1 MLYKALVNK
10 RDYMNAI
17 VTGARRGIGRA
28 VVKKFIENG
37 INVWATT
44 SRMDDSFIEDM
55 KRLESEVSDSQS
67 LGSESVA
74 SSKLGKIIPI
84 ELELRSE
91 DSIKAAVKAITSERD
106 ENGNKL
112 SIDILV
118 NNAGI
123 PSGGLMQMTSMDTL
137 RDVMEVNFIGQMSL
151 IQKISKVM
159 MRQKKGAVVN
169 IGSVGGIEAREGYL
183 AYGSSKAAFMWATR
197 CISKELAPYNI
208 RVNAV
213 APGLVDTEMGDYKAD
228 AEQQKILDA
237 ISMKRKGTPEEIAE
251 VVYFLSTDA
260 SSFITGSIINA
271 DGGRLI

>member
-1 MLYKALVNK
+1 
-10 RDYMNAI
+10 MNAI

-28 VVKKFIENG
+28 ITKKLVDNG
-37 INVWATT
+37 INVWVTT
-44 SRMDDSFIEDM
+44 SHMDDVFIEDM
-55 KRLESEVSDSQS
+55 NS
-67 LGSESVA
+67 LMGEAWVH
-74 SSKLGKIIPI
+74 PI
-84 ELELRSE
+84 EMDLRNQ
-91 DSIKAAVKAITSERD
+91 DSIKEAVKTMAKD
-106 ENGNKL
+106 VDKDGNKPTF
-112 SIDILV
+112 DILV

-123 PSGGLMQMTSMDTL
+123 PSGGLMQMTSIDTL
-137 RDVMEVNFIGQMSL
+137 RDVMDVNFISQIAL
-151 IQKISKVM
+151 IQMVSKYM
-159 MRQKKGAVVN
+159 MRQKSGSIVN

-213 APGLVDTEMGDYKAD
+213 APGLVDTDMGDYKKD
-228 AEQQKILDA
+228 DEQEKILQA

-251 VVYFLSTDA
+251 VVYFLATDA

>member
-1 MLYKALVNK
+1 
-10 RDYMNAI
+10 MNAI

-55 KRLESEVSDSQS
+55 RRLESEVSDSQS
-67 LGSESVA
+67 LGSESIA

-106 ENGNKL
+106 EDGNKL

-159 MRQKKGAVVN
+159 MRQKKGSVVN

>member
-1 MLYKALVNK
+1 
-10 RDYMNAI
+10 MNAI

-44 SRMDDSFIEDM
+44 SRMDDSFVEDM

-74 SSKLGKIIPI
+74 SSNLGKIIPI

-106 ENGNKL
+106 EEGNKL

-159 MRQKKGAVVN
+159 MRQKKGSIVN

-183 AYGSSKAAFMWATR
+183 AY
-197 CISKELAPYNI
+197 C
-208 RVNAV
+208 
-213 APGLVDTEMGDYKAD
+213 
-228 AEQQKILDA
+228 
-237 ISMKRKGTPEEIAE
+237 
-251 VVYFLSTDA
+251 
-260 SSFITGSIINA
+260 
-271 DGGRLI
+271 

>member
-1 MLYKALVNK
+1 
-10 RDYMNAI
+10 MNAI

-28 VVKKFIENG
+28 ITKKLVDNG

-44 SRMDDSFIEDM
+44 SHMDDSFVEDM
-55 KRLESEVSDSQS
+55 NS
-67 LGSESVA
+67 LMGEAWVH
-74 SSKLGKIIPI
+74 PI
-84 ELELRSE
+84 EMDLRNQE
-91 DSIKAAVKAITSERD
+91 SIKEAVKTMAKD
-106 ENGNKL
+106 VDKDGNKPTF
-112 SIDILV
+112 DILV

-123 PSGGLMQMTSMDTL
+123 PSGGLMQRTSMDTL
-137 RDVMEVNFIGQMSL
+137 RDVMDVNFISQIAL
-151 IQKISKVM
+151 IQMVSKYM
-159 MRQKKGAVVN
+159 MRQKSGSIVN

-213 APGLVDTEMGDYKAD
+213 APGLVDTDMGDYKKD
-228 AEQQKILDA
+228 DEQEKILQA

-251 VVYFLSTDA
+251 VVYFLATDA

>member
-1 MLYKALVNK
+1 
-10 RDYMNAI
+10 MNAI

-28 VVKKFIENG
+28 ITKKLVDSG

-44 SRMDDSFIEDM
+44 SHMDDAFIGDM
-55 KRLESEVSDSQS
+55 NS
-67 LGSESVA
+67 LMGETWVH
-74 SSKLGKIIPI
+74 PI
-84 ELELRSE
+84 EMDLRNHE
-91 DSIKAAVKAITSERD
+91 SIKEAVKTMAKD
-106 ENGNKL
+106 VDKDGNKPTF
-112 SIDILV
+112 DILV

-137 RDVMEVNFIGQMSL
+137 RDVMDVNFISQIAL
-151 IQKISKVM
+151 IQIVSKYM
-159 MRQKKGAVVN
+159 MRQKSGSIVN

-197 CISKELAPYNI
+197 CISKELASYNI

-213 APGLVDTEMGDYKAD
+213 APGLVDTDMGDYKKD
-228 AEQQKILDA
+228 DEQEKILQS

-251 VVYFLSTDA
+251 VVYFLATDA

>member
-1 MLYKALVNK
+1 
-10 RDYMNAI
+10 MNAI

-28 VVKKFIENG
+28 ITKKLVDNG

-44 SRMDDSFIEDM
+44 SHMDDAFIGDM
-55 KRLESEVSDSQS
+55 NS
-67 LGSESVA
+67 LMGEAWVH
-74 SSKLGKIIPI
+74 PI
-84 ELELRSE
+84 EMDLRNQE
-91 DSIKAAVKAITSERD
+91 SIKEAVKTMAKD
-106 ENGNKL
+106 VDKDGNKPTF
-112 SIDILV
+112 DILV

-137 RDVMEVNFIGQMSL
+137 RDVMDVNFISQIAL
-151 IQKISKVM
+151 IQMVSKYM
-159 MRQKKGAVVN
+159 MRQKSGSIVN

-213 APGLVDTEMGDYKAD
+213 APGLVDTDMGDYKKD
-228 AEQQKILDA
+228 DEQEKILQA

-251 VVYFLSTDA
+251 VVYFLATDA

>member
-1 MLYKALVNK
+1 
-10 RDYMNAI
+10 MNAI

-28 VVKKFIENG
+28 ITKKLVDNG

-44 SRMDDSFIEDM
+44 SHMDDAFIQDM
-55 KRLESEVSDSQS
+55 NS
-67 LGSESVA
+67 LMGEAWVH
-74 SSKLGKIIPI
+74 PI
-84 ELELRSE
+84 EMDLRNQE
-91 DSIKAAVKAITSERD
+91 SIKEAVKTMAKD
-106 ENGNKL
+106 VDKDGNKPTF
-112 SIDILV
+112 DILV

-137 RDVMEVNFIGQMSL
+137 RDVMDVNFISQIAL
-151 IQKISKVM
+151 IQMVSKYM
-159 MRQKKGAVVN
+159 MRQKSGSIVN

-213 APGLVDTEMGDYKAD
+213 APGLVDTDMGDYKKD
-228 AEQQKILDA
+228 DEQEKILQS

-251 VVYFLSTDA
+251 VVYFLATDA

>member
-1 MLYKALVNK
+1 
-10 RDYMNAI
+10 MNAI

-28 VVKKFIENG
+28 IAEKFVKNG
-37 INVWATT
+37 INVWAC
-44 SRMDDSFIEDM
+44 SSHLDEEFNQICDGMAKDAQVDNGRNHGGD
-55 KRLESEVSDSQS
+55 ESGNETPWIV
-67 LGSESVA
+67 
-74 SSKLGKIIPI
+74 PI
-84 ELELRSE
+84 EMNLSDE
-91 DSIKAAVKAITSERD
+91 DSIKAAFKTIADTKDSD
-106 ENGNKL
+106 GNKEN
-112 SIDILV
+112 IDILV
-118 NNAGI
+118 NCAGVA
-123 PSGGLMQMTSMDTL
+123 SSGLMQMTSMDTL

-151 IQKISKVM
+151 TQKVSKVM
-159 MRQKKGAVVN
+159 MRQYKKDKGNYSIVN

-213 APGLVDTEMGDYKAD
+213 APGLIDTDMGDFKKD
-228 AEQQKILDA
+228 EEQDKILQS

-251 VVYFLSTDA
+251 VVYFLATDA

>member
-1 MLYKALVNK
+1 
-10 RDYMNAI
+10 
-17 VTGARRGIGRA
+17 
-28 VVKKFIENG
+28 
-37 INVWATT
+37 
-44 SRMDDSFIEDM
+44 
-55 KRLESEVSDSQS
+55 
-67 LGSESVA
+67 
-74 SSKLGKIIPI
+74 
-84 ELELRSE
+84 
-91 DSIKAAVKAITSERD
+91 
-106 ENGNKL
+106 
-112 SIDILV
+112 
-118 NNAGI
+118 
-123 PSGGLMQMTSMDTL
+123 MQMTSMDTL

-159 MRQKKGAVVN
+159 MRQKKGSIVN

>member
-1 MLYKALVNK
+1 
-10 RDYMNAI
+10 
-17 VTGARRGIGRA
+17 
-28 VVKKFIENG
+28 
-37 INVWATT
+37 
-44 SRMDDSFIEDM
+44 
-55 KRLESEVSDSQS
+55 
-67 LGSESVA
+67 
-74 SSKLGKIIPI
+74 
-84 ELELRSE
+84 
-91 DSIKAAVKAITSERD
+91 
-106 ENGNKL
+106 
-112 SIDILV
+112 
-118 NNAGI
+118 
-123 PSGGLMQMTSMDTL
+123 MQMTSMDTL

-159 MRQKKGAVVN
+159 MRQKKGSIVN

-237 ISMKRKGTPEEIAE
+237 ISMKRKGPPEEIAE

-260 SSFITGSIINA
+260 SSFITGSIINV

>member
-1 MLYKALVNK
+1 
-10 RDYMNAI
+10 MNAI

-44 SRMDDSFIEDM
+44 SRMDDSFVEDIKSLEQENIEN
-55 KRLESEVSDSQS
+55 KTV
-67 LGSESVA
+67 
-74 SSKLGKIIPI
+74 GKVTPI

-91 DSIKAAVKAITSERD
+91 DSVKAAVKAITSERD
-106 ENGNKL
+106 EEGNKL

-137 RDVMEVNFIGQMSL
+137 RNVMEVNFIGQMSL

-159 MRQKKGAVVN
+159 MRQKKGSIVN

>member
-1 MLYKALVNK
+1 
-10 RDYMNAI
+10 MNAI

-28 VVKKFIENG
+28 ITKKLVDNG
-37 INVWATT
+37 INVWATI
-44 SRMDDSFIEDM
+44 SHMDDAFIEDM
-55 KRLESEVSDSQS
+55 NS
-67 LGSESVA
+67 LMGEAWVH
-74 SSKLGKIIPI
+74 PI
-84 ELELRSE
+84 EMDLRNQE
-91 DSIKAAVKAITSERD
+91 SIKEAVKAMAKD
-106 ENGNKL
+106 VDKDGNKPTF
-112 SIDILV
+112 DILV

-123 PSGGLMQMTSMDTL
+123 PSGGLMQMTSIDTL
-137 RDVMEVNFIGQMSL
+137 RDVMDVNFISQIAL
-151 IQKISKVM
+151 IQMVSKYM
-159 MRQKKGAVVN
+159 MRQKSGSIVN

-213 APGLVDTEMGDYKAD
+213 APGLVDTDMGDYKKD
-228 AEQQKILDA
+228 VEQEKILQS

-251 VVYFLSTDA
+251 VVYFLATNA

>member
-1 MLYKALVNK
+1 
-10 RDYMNAI
+10 MNAI

-28 VVKKFIENG
+28 ITKKLVDNG

-44 SRMDDSFIEDM
+44 SHMDDAFIEDM
-55 KRLESEVSDSQS
+55 NS
-67 LGSESVA
+67 LMGEAWVH
-74 SSKLGKIIPI
+74 PI
-84 ELELRSE
+84 EMDLRNHE
-91 DSIKAAVKAITSERD
+91 SIKKAVKTMAKD
-106 ENGNKL
+106 VDKDGNKPTF
-112 SIDILV
+112 DILV

-123 PSGGLMQMTSMDTL
+123 PSGGLMQMTSIDTL
-137 RDVMEVNFIGQMSL
+137 RDVMDVNFISQIAL
-151 IQKISKVM
+151 IQMVSKYM
-159 MRQKKGAVVN
+159 MRQKSGSIVN

-213 APGLVDTEMGDYKAD
+213 APGLVDTDMGDYKKD
-228 AEQQKILDA
+228 EEQEKILQA

-251 VVYFLSTDA
+251 VVYFLATDA

>member
-1 MLYKALVNK
+1 
-10 RDYMNAI
+10 MNAI

-55 KRLESEVSDSQS
+55 RRLESEVSDSQS

-74 SSKLGKIIPI
+74 SSNPGKITPI

-91 DSIKAAVKAITSERD
+91 DSVKAAVKAITSERD
-106 ENGNKL
+106 EEGNKL

>member
-55 KRLESEVSDSQS
+55 KRLESDVSDSRS

-106 ENGNKL
+106 EDGNKL

-213 APGLVDTEMGDYKAD
+213 APGLVDTEMGDYKVD

>member
-1 MLYKALVNK
+1 
-10 RDYMNAI
+10 MNAI

-28 VVKKFIENG
+28 ITKKLVDNG

-44 SRMDDSFIEDM
+44 SHMDDSFVEDM
-55 KRLESEVSDSQS
+55 NS
-67 LGSESVA
+67 LMGEAWVH
-74 SSKLGKIIPI
+74 PI
-84 ELELRSE
+84 EMDLRNQE
-91 DSIKAAVKAITSERD
+91 SIKEAVKTMAKDVDKDGDKPTF
-106 ENGNKL
+106 
-112 SIDILV
+112 DILV

-137 RDVMEVNFIGQMSL
+137 RDVMDVNFISQIAL
-151 IQKISKVM
+151 IQMVSKYM
-159 MRQKKGAVVN
+159 MRQKSGSIVN

-213 APGLVDTEMGDYKAD
+213 APGLVNTDMGDYKKD
-228 AEQQKILDA
+228 DEQEKILQA

-251 VVYFLSTDA
+251 VVYFLATDA

>member
-1 MLYKALVNK
+1 
-10 RDYMNAI
+10 
-17 VTGARRGIGRA
+17 
-28 VVKKFIENG
+28 
-37 INVWATT
+37 
-44 SRMDDSFIEDM
+44 
-55 KRLESEVSDSQS
+55 
-67 LGSESVA
+67 
-74 SSKLGKIIPI
+74 
-84 ELELRSE
+84 
-91 DSIKAAVKAITSERD
+91 
-106 ENGNKL
+106 
-112 SIDILV
+112 
-118 NNAGI
+118 
-123 PSGGLMQMTSMDTL
+123 MQMTSMDTL

>member
-44 SRMDDSFIEDM
+44 SRMDDSFVEDM
-55 KRLESEVSDSQS
+55 KSLESEVSDSRS

-106 ENGNKL
+106 EDGNKL